1 MTYTDKDFGQLLQKL
16 VDVVAERNLK
26 NKTMI
31 YLADFAEASVT
42 NNTGEMRAY
51 PTLLRVQHAGLPLIQ
66 IMFYEANGCIECSL
80 KYYVD
85 CTEGNIVFPKTWI
98 NAENVNEAFDKALHA
113 VGAIPF
119 VKAYINS

>member
-1 MTYTDKDFGQLLQKL
+1 MIYPDKEFGTLLQRL
-16 VDVVAERNLK
+16 VDIVAERNLK
-26 NKTMI
+26 NKTII

-42 NNTGEMRAY
+42 TSKGEMRAY

-85 CTEGNIVFPKTWI
+85 CSEGNIVFPKPSI
-98 NAENVNEAFDKALHA
+98 NATNINEAFDKALHA